1 MEYYVPKSPLL
12 DNNEFSIYGVSN
24 LKDYASQVMEYLMCN
39 KKSILQFFE
48 IEHYDKVRINLYDS
62 KEDILKWRTQS
73 GIPPYQIR
81 RNAGFF
87 NLNDN
92 MVFCYSDFSK
102 VDVIV
107 AIKNVVHEFVHLV
120 YMNAVQEKGNEKRVV
135 WVDEGLAQLLSGQK
149 EDLLDKERFKIWFM
163 NHILGANKEI
173 PSINFLKQ
181 HGSEYGSFCD
191 TKTNKYNG
199 YDFSY
204 VLIRYL
210 LETVDKTEF
219 QRIIRNKDLIEKL
232 ESTIIE
238 SAVSYYI
245 KVLNIELETFIQ
257 RKR

>member
-24 LKDYASQVMEYLMCN
+24 LKEYASQVMEYLMCI
-39 KKSILQFFE
+39 KKNILQFFE
-48 IEHYDKVRINLYDS
+48 IDHYDKVRINLYDS
-62 KEDILKWRTQS
+62 REDILKWRTQF
-73 GIPPYQIR
+73 GNAPYKIGN
-81 RNAGFF
+81 NAGFF
-87 NLNDN
+87 YDN
-92 MVFCYSDFSK
+92 MVFCYSDSSK
-102 VDVIV
+102 VDVMI
-107 AIKNVVHEFVHLV
+107 AIKNVAHEFVHLV
-120 YMNAVQEKGNEKRVV
+120 YMNAVQEQGNEKRVV

-173 PSINFLKQ
+173 PNINFLKQ

-245 KVLNIELETFIQ
+245 KSLNIESETFIQ